1 LDESLTR
8 LKRARLSQHTLDEL
22 MQVNDQKQ
30 YEEEV
35 LELVTAG
42 KPIYQWRNHGDDN

>member
-1 LDESLTR
+1 LDESLTS
-8 LKRARLSQHTLDEL
+8 LKRARLPQHTLDEL

-30 YEEEV
+30 DKEEV

-42 KPIYQWRNHGDDN
+42 